1 METIHLPALNKT
13 AFVSLFK
20 DIQNPGSILSRIQ
33 SASKLEGEEGDRE
46 RQRVNFA
53 FVDAKLITSH
63 THLQTAIVQ
72 ALLAAARDDLRTKT
86 VHSEIIWSLD
96 PSTNISDALRRF
108 GVSKNTKGLLLVR
121 VTDLT
126 KDSAIAGKVEQSMK
140 ELIPGVIADL
150 SELSTFTDW
159 KEVRKVYRL
168 NADSFVQ
175 AAEPEQ
181 VLIVKIDRI
190 VSSIVATKGVQL

>member
-1 METIHLPALNKT
+1 M
-13 AFVSLFK
+13 
-20 DIQNPGSILSRIQ
+20 
-33 SASKLEGEEGDRE
+33 
-46 RQRVNFA
+46 
-53 FVDAKLITSH
+53 
-63 THLQTAIVQ
+63 
-72 ALLAAARDDLRTKT
+72 
-86 VHSEIIWSLD
+86 
-96 PSTNISDALRRF
+96 
-108 GVSKNTKGLLLVR
+108 LVR

-140 ELIPGVIADL
+140 ELIPGVLADL

-159 KEVRKVYRL
+159 KEVRKVYAVGKETLSPASHTTQVYRL

-175 AAEPEQ
+175 AAEPDQ